1 MKYRCG
7 HKPDRPMTRRPRS
20 RGPGRIAWKDRSPL
34 AGTNALI
41 STVVSSLICVQS
53 GDTNFARRCGGG
65 MAVRNLCRER
75 FSDRLGGDW
84 DMCYVGVLAAI
95 VDGRDELCDTSFFNA
110 GATF

>member
-1 MKYRCG
+1 
-7 HKPDRPMTRRPRS
+7 
-20 RGPGRIAWKDRSPL
+20 
-34 AGTNALI
+34 
-41 STVVSSLICVQS
+41 
-53 GDTNFARRCGGG
+53 

-95 VDGRDELCDTSFFNA
+95 VDGRDELSDTSFFNA